1 MNRWKWFGARPVLY
15 FAEGDGGAGAGA
27 GGGGAAAGG
36 AGDGTGGG
44 GGAADTSGLSDAEFL
59 ATTPAAE
66 GEGTSTAIVPAAKE
80 GAAAAEA
87 TGEEGLVKLD
97 ALGEG
102 EPEWFATLK
111 EAEQAKAR
119 EIWQANQQYSEHFK
133 TPAELKNFFKDL
145 PGGREQVTALQTLS
159 KEVTE
164 LDSAIEANTPEG
176 NGQVVERYLSM
187 APDKGLG
194 LMRASAHHLA
204 KANPEGWNQLST
216 ELVNATLK
224 SAGIG
229 ADLAVVSQAIKGMR
243 DAAAASDGE
252 AFGKAAQKLLGA
264 PQQERAEDANVVRAR
279 SEAATATAER
289 DRALAVTWTNSVST
303 NVAAV
308 EQALRIAV
316 GKKLSDVLAE
326 STPQTV
332 RDKLMGYPM
341 KDGKPG
347 AGIIGEIDS
356 QVGANTWLRS
366 QIAALVGTHQQMN
379 LRATAAEFEKAVQLS
394 KDACMPLVTAAV
406 RKVVS
411 AWAKEAADANKAARD
426 KAKGAAARVDVGGTS
441 RAAAA
446 GAGVITEDMVR
457 DQNLSDEELLGKFS
471 RR

>member
-1 MNRWKWFGARPVLY
+1 MNRWKWFCSRPVLY

-27 GGGGAAAGG
+27 GGGAAASGG
-36 AGDGTGGG
+36 AGSGTGGG
-44 GGAADTSGLSDAEFL
+44 GGAADTSSLSDAEFL

-119 EIWQANQQYSEHFK
+119 EIWQANQQYAEHFK
-133 TPAELKNFFKDL
+133 TPAELKDFFKDL

-159 KEVTE
+159 KEVGE
-164 LDSAIEANTPEG
+164 LDAAIEGNTPEG

-216 ELVNATLK
+216 ELIDASLK

-229 ADLAVVSQAIKGMR
+229 ASFATVAQAIKEMR
-243 DAAAASDGE
+243 DAATASDGE

-264 PQQERAEDANVVRAR
+264 PQQERAEDPNVVRAR
-279 SEAATATAER
+279 TEAANAATER
-289 DRALAVTWTNSVST
+289 DKALATTWET
-303 NVAAV
+303 NVASSIAAV
-308 EQALRIAV
+308 ETMVRQDIGIALSKVLMESTKPETR
-316 GKKLSDVLAE
+316 KDLSD
-326 STPQTV
+326 
-332 RDKLMGYPM
+332 KIYN
-341 KDGKPG
+341 
-347 AGIIGEIDS
+347 EINL
-356 QVGANTWLRS
+356 QVGANAWLRS
-366 QIAALVGTHQQMN
+366 QIAQLVGQRNDKNSFSGMLLN
-379 LRATAAEFEKAVQLS
+379 APKSDFEKAVQLS
-394 KDACMPLVTAAV
+394 KDAAKPLVTAAV

-411 AWAKEAADANKAARD
+411 AWAKELAATNLAARD
-426 KAKGAAARVDVGGTS
+426 KAKGGASRVDVGGSS

-457 DQNLSDEELLGKFS
+457 DENLSDEELLGKFS